1 MGFTIGLPSLKLNN
15 VGNKSKHCG
24 SFKKVA
30 DEALEERRGLDL
42 DINPEL
48 ADQNVYIGFK
58 TAEELIQYSTEHIAE
73 MDYNR
78 PEGAKK
84 IRSDAVVMCSTI
96 IKPPMEMMDGLDR
109 QQQERFLR
117 DAYDSFLEIIG
128 AENAKAAVMHFDE
141 LSPHIHIFWEPM
153 TEDGRLCAKEKH
165 NLKFFGKLNREMPQM
180 LRDKGWDVDDCQAY
194 DKAKEDAL
202 REELGEEKY
211 REYRKEQKAQRKQ
224 QGKDSHTFKREAE
237 QAVQQLTEQQAALQ
251 RDVQQLEAQKSE
263 LQEQTAAEQ
272 QKLEQ
277 AKRDTVM
284 AIQVPPRP
292 KLPEAPQEPKPP
304 LYSNKEYQDAY
315 KKALKEYKA
324 AKKRYDRELP
334 KAQAAQAEWD
344 AKYKPIQMV
353 QEVQERTAARQA
365 LIDEQQSQTTK
376 QQREQ
381 AAALEEKEKSIPQ
394 KIEDGIRERLARM
407 ERVAELTRISERWKK
422 RFEQIFNK
430 PYQEE
435 PQERIDLDASKSVK
449 TKQNIHR

>member
-1 MGFTIGLPSLKLNN
+1 MGFSIGLPSLKLNN

-30 DEALEERRGLDL
+30 EEALKERLGLDL

-48 ADQNVYIGFK
+48 ATENVYIGIE
-58 TAEELIQYSTEHIAE
+58 TAEELMQYSAEHIAE

-128 AENAKAAVMHFDE
+128 AENAKSAVMHFDE

-180 LRDKGWDVDDCQAY
+180 LRDKGWDIDDCQAY

-211 REYRKEQKAQRKQ
+211 RERRKEQKAQRKQ
-224 QGKDSHTFKREAE
+224 QGKDSRTFKHEAE
-237 QAVQQLTEQQAALQ
+237 QAVK
-251 RDVQQLEAQKSE
+251 QLEEQKTVLENDIKE
-263 LQEQTAAEQ
+263 LQEQKISTAKKPKLGQKTGFVTISTDEYQTLISNQQSAEQ
-272 QKLEQ
+272 LRSEQ
-277 AKRDTVM
+277 AEIKR
-284 AIQVPPRP
+284 
-292 KLPEAPQEPKPP
+292 E
-304 LYSNKEYQDAY
+304 KEQMRS
-315 KKALKEYKA
+315 E
-324 AKKRYDRELP
+324 
-334 KAQAAQAEWD
+334 QAEFERE
-344 AKYKPIQMV
+344 KEQM
-353 QEVQERTAARQA
+353 
-365 LIDEQQSQTTK
+365 
-376 QQREQ
+376 QREKVDLQ
-381 AAALEEKEKSIPQ
+381 HEGEQLQRREKKV
-394 KIEDGIRERLARM
+394 K
-407 ERVAELTRISERWKK
+407 VAEMKLGDIAEQRANELNERSAVYQSLMATSDEWLRRTRGVFERK
-422 RFEQIFNK
+422 EN
-430 PYQEE
+430 
-435 PQERIDLDASKSVK
+435 DNGLDIQRSSTV
-449 TKQNIHR
+449 QSYGRS